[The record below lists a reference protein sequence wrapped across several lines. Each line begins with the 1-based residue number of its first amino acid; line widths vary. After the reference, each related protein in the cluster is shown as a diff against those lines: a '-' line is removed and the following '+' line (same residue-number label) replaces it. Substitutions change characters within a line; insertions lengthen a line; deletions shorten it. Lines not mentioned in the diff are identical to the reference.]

1 MTKILEPISVEST
14 NTFSA
19 RKGKVYLVGCGLGDA
34 EQLTLK
40 AYRIIRDAQ
49 IVLYDNLITKE
60 ILDLVPPQT
69 RKIYVGKPKDTHT
82 ITQDRINHLIADYAD
97 QGFTIARLKSGDPY
111 IFGRGSEEALFLLE
125 RGHKVDVIAGIS
137 SSVSAPACAGIPPT
151 ARGYAASFS
160 VVSAHLKEGKFNADW
175 LPLLKLSNH
184 TTVVLMG
191 LSLARK
197 IKTSAYAIGV
207 PRTLPVAI
215 VSNASRPEQQSIVTT
230 LGGLEKAAKLIDGPA
245 VIVFGDVVKL
255 YGKLPQY
262 VRQDA
267 AVI

>member
-1 MTKILEPISVEST
+1 MTKIIQNYSAESNKLFSV
-14 NTFSA
+14 
-19 RKGKVYLVGCGLGDA
+19 RKGKVYLVGCGLGDV

-40 AYRIIRDAQ
+40 AYRIIREAQ

-60 ILDLVPPQT
+60 ILDLIPPET
-69 RKIYVGKPKDTHT
+69 RKIYVGKLKDNHS
-82 ITQDRINHLIADYAD
+82 IILERINHLIADYAD
-97 QGFTIARLKSGDPY
+97 HGYSVARLKSGDPY
-111 IFGRGSEEALFLLE
+111 IFGRGAEEALYLLE
-125 RGHKVDVIAGIS
+125 RGYNVDVIAGIS
-137 SSVSAPACAGIPPT
+137 SSVSGSACAGIPPT

-160 VVSAHLKEGKFNADW
+160 VVTAHLREGKFNSDW

-191 LSLARK
+191 LSIARK

-207 PRTLPVAI
+207 LHNLPVAI
-215 VSNASRPEQQSIVTT
+215 ISNASRPEQQSVITT
-230 LGGLEKAAKLIDGPA
+230 LEGLENAAKDVTGPA

-262 VRQDA
+262 QRQEISA
-267 AVI
+267 I